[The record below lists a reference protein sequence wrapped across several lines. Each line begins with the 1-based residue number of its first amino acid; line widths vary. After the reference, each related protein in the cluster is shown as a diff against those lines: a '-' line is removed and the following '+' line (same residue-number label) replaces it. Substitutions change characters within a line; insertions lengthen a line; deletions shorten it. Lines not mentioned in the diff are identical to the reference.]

1 MRRTSHQHGSLKLAD
16 RRKGKVWEFRW
27 REVQIDGS
35 VCRKNIV
42 VGTLEDFPNES
53 AAQSAVDAIRLTI
66 NRQTPQQLLKNVSVE
81 TLVKHYQE
89 HELPDIFSKQKPATG
104 SSDEHHKSYS
114 TQYAYDIY
122 LKKWVLPRWRSYRLS
137 EVKAVD
143 VEAWLKTMPL
153 ARGSRAKIRNLM
165 SALFSHAIRW
175 EWTERNPIKSVR
187 QSAKRMRTP
196 DVLTPDEIMAL
207 LKELP
212 EPLRTAAELD
222 AFTGLLRGELIGLQW
237 EDVDFENLVIH
248 VRRSVVMMVQG
259 APKTEAS
266 AKDVPLDAA
275 LAESLLKLRLVGPYN
290 RETDWEFASPTMKGK
305 QPLWPR
311 NPSVTIRTT
320 GSEGGEDPQAGRV
333 PHLPAHV
340 HNFAD
345 SKQRG
350 SEGRAGAPTSCEQSH
365 YAGSLRSG
373 GNAEQAAGAKQ
384 TGSDGAQQGRG
395 TCLTGP
401 NWTMTE
407 IANSLQVLER
417 IGGDDGTRTRGLCR
431 DRAGGVSLYGGN

>member
-42 VGTLEDFPNES
+42 VGTLGEFPTES

-104 SSDEHHKSYS
+104 SPDEHHKSYS

-122 LKKWVLPRWRSYRLS
+122 LKKWVLPRWQSYRLS

-165 SALFSHAIRW
+165 SVLFSHAIRW

-222 AFTGLLRGELIGLQW
+222 AFTGLRRGELIGL
-237 EDVDFENLVIH
+237 V
-248 VRRSVVMMVQG
+248 
-259 APKTEAS
+259 
-266 AKDVPLDAA
+266 
-275 LAESLLKLRLVGPYN
+275 SLL
-290 RETDWEFASPTMKGK
+290 T
-305 QPLWPR
+305 
-311 NPSVTIRTT
+311 
-320 GSEGGEDPQAGRV
+320 
-333 PHLPAHV
+333 
-340 HNFAD
+340 
-345 SKQRG
+345 
-350 SEGRAGAPTSCEQSH
+350 
-365 YAGSLRSG
+365 
-373 GNAEQAAGAKQ
+373 
-384 TGSDGAQQGRG
+384 
-395 TCLTGP
+395 
-401 NWTMTE
+401 
-407 IANSLQVLER
+407 
-417 IGGDDGTRTRGLCR
+417 
-431 DRAGGVSLYGGN
+431 

>member
-42 VGTLEDFPNES
+42 VGTLEEFPTES

-175 EWTERNPIKSVR
+175 EWTEQNPIKSVR

-196 DVLTPDEIMAL
+196 DVLTPTRLWHCSKNCQNLFERGRTGRFHRFETWRIDRAAMGGCGL
-207 LKELP
+207 R
-212 EPLRTAAELD
+212 EPRNPCSPFSRD
-222 AFTGLLRGELIGLQW
+222 DGPGRS
-237 EDVDFENLVIH
+237 EDG
-248 VRRSVVMMVQG
+248 S
-259 APKTEAS
+259 S

-290 RETDWEFASPTMKGK
+290 RETDWVFASPTMKGK
-305 QPLWPR
+305 QPLWPETLWR
-311 NPSVTIRTT
+311 RYGRPAVKAAKIQKRVGFHTFRHTYTT
-320 GSEGGEDPQAGRV
+320 LLTQNNEEVKVVQELLRHANSRITLDLYAQAGMPNKR
-333 PHLPAHV
+333 LAQ
-340 HNFAD
+340 
-345 SKQRG
+345 SKLVRMILSKG
-350 SEGRAGAPTSCEQSH
+350 EALA
-365 YAGSLRSG
+365 
-373 GNAEQAAGAKQ
+373 
-384 TGSDGAQQGRG
+384 
-395 TCLTGP
+395 
-401 NWTMTE
+401 
-407 IANSLQVLER
+407 
-417 IGGDDGTRTRGLCR
+417 
-431 DRAGGVSLYGGN
+431 

>member
-42 VGTLEDFPNES
+42 VGTLEEFPTES

-104 SSDEHHKSYS
+104 SLDEHHKSYS

-222 AFTGLLRGELIGLQW
+222 AFTGLRRGELIGLQW

-290 RETDWEFASPTMKGK
+290 RETDWVFASPKMKGK

-311 NPSVTIRTT
+311 YGRPAVKA
-320 GSEGGEDPQAGRV
+320 EDP
-333 PHLPAHV
+333 
-340 HNFAD
+340 
-345 SKQRG
+345 
-350 SEGRAGAPTSCEQSH
+350 
-365 YAGSLRSG
+365 
-373 GNAEQAAGAKQ
+373 
-384 TGSDGAQQGRG
+384 
-395 TCLTGP
+395 
-401 NWTMTE
+401 
-407 IANSLQVLER
+407 
-417 IGGDDGTRTRGLCR
+417 
-431 DRAGGVSLYGGN
+431 

>member
-42 VGTLEDFPNES
+42 VGTLEEFPTES

-81 TLVKHYQE
+81 TLVKHYRE

-104 SSDEHHKSYS
+104 SSDERHKSYS

-175 EWTERNPIKSVR
+175 EWTERNPIQSVR

-222 AFTGLLRGELIGLQW
+222 AFTGLRRGELIGLQW

-275 LAESLLKLRLVGPYN
+275 LAESAQAEVNCSLQSRNRLGVCLADDERQATALARNALATLR
-290 RETDWEFASPTMKGK
+290 A
-305 QPLWPR
+305 
-311 NPSVTIRTT
+311 T
-320 GSEGGEDPQAGRV
+320 GSEGGKDRKAGWV
-333 PHLPAHV
+333 PYVPAYV
-340 HNFAD
+340 HNLAD
-345 SKQRG
+345 SEQRG
-350 SEGRAGAPTSCEQSH
+350 SEGGAGAPTSCEQPH
-365 YAGSLRSG
+365 YVGSLRSG
-373 GNAEQAAGAKQ
+373 GHAEQTAGTEQ
-384 TGSDGAQQGRG
+384 TCSDGTQQGRG

-401 NWTMTE
+401 NWTMTK
-407 IANSLQVLER
+407 IANSLQVIER

-431 DRAGGVSLYGGN
+431 DRAAF

>member
-42 VGTLEDFPNES
+42 VGTLEEFPTES

-66 NRQTPQQLLKNVSVE
+66 NRQTPQQLLRNVSVE

-212 EPLRTAAELD
+212 EPLRTASEWD
-222 AFTGLLRGELIGLQW
+222 AF
-237 EDVDFENLVIH
+237 
-248 VRRSVVMMVQG
+248 
-259 APKTEAS
+259 
-266 AKDVPLDAA
+266 
-275 LAESLLKLRLVGPYN
+275 
-290 RETDWEFASPTMKGK
+290 
-305 QPLWPR
+305 
-311 NPSVTIRTT
+311 T
-320 GSEGGEDPQAGRV
+320 GSEGGT
-333 PHLPAHV
+333 
-340 HNFAD
+340 
-345 SKQRG
+345 
-350 SEGRAGAPTSCEQSH
+350 GAPTSCEQSH

-373 GNAEQAAGAKQ
+373 GYAEQAAGAKQ
-384 TGSDGAQQGRG
+384 TCLDGAQQGRSTG
-395 TCLTGP
+395 LTGP
-401 NWTMTE
+401 NWTMTQ
-407 IANSLQVLER
+407 IAISNNV
-417 IGGDDGTRTRGLCR
+417 
-431 DRAGGVSLYGGN
+431 GGVK

>member
-42 VGTLEDFPNES
+42 VGTLEEFPTES

-222 AFTGLLRGELIGLQW
+222 AFTGLRRGELIGLQW
-237 EDVDFENLVIH
+237 EDVDFENLVNPCSPFGRDDGPGCSQDGSLREGCTA
-248 VRRSVVMMVQG
+248 RRCFGRV
-259 APKTEAS
+259 S
-266 AKDVPLDAA
+266 AQAKANCSLQSRNRLDVCLADDERQTTA
-275 LAESLLKLRLVGPYN
+275 LA
-290 RETDWEFASPTMKGK
+290 
-305 QPLWPR
+305 R
-311 NPSVTIRTT
+311 NPVAAIRAT
-320 GSEGGEDPQAGRV
+320 GSEGGEDPEADRV

-340 HNFAD
+340 HNFAH
-345 SKQRG
+345 SEQRG
-350 SEGRAGAPTSCEQSH
+350 SEGGTGAPTSCEQSH
-365 YAGSLRSG
+365 HAGSLRSG
-373 GNAEQAAGAKQ
+373 GHAEQEAGTKQ
-384 TGSDGAQQGRG
+384 TCSDGAQQGRG
-395 TCLTGP
+395 TGLTGP
-401 NWTMTE
+401 NWTMTQ

-431 DRAGGVSLYGGN
+431 DRAAF

>member
-1 MRRTSHQHGSLKLAD
+1 MLDRPHTQVNLIRRFGRPLLGDAGTE
-16 RRKGKVWEFRW
+16 EFP
-27 REVQIDGS
+27 
-35 VCRKNIV
+35 
-42 VGTLEDFPNES
+42 TES

-222 AFTGLLRGELIGLQW
+222 AFTGLRRGELIGLQW

-275 LAESLLKLRLVGPYN
+275 LAESLLKLRL
-290 RETDWEFASPTMKGK
+290 
-305 QPLWPR
+305 
-311 NPSVTIRTT
+311 IRATC
-320 GSEGGEDPQAGRV
+320 SEGGEDPKAGWF
-333 PHLPAHV
+333 PHLPSHV

-345 SKQRG
+345 SEQRG
-350 SEGRAGAPTSCEQSH
+350 SESSTGAPTPCEQSH

-373 GNAEQAAGAKQ
+373 GYAEQ
-384 TGSDGAQQGRG
+384 
-395 TCLTGP
+395 
-401 NWTMTE
+401 
-407 IANSLQVLER
+407 
-417 IGGDDGTRTRGLCR
+417 
-431 DRAGGVSLYGGN
+431 

>member
-1 MRRTSHQHGSLKLAD
+1 
-16 RRKGKVWEFRW
+16 
-27 REVQIDGS
+27 
-35 VCRKNIV
+35 
-42 VGTLEDFPNES
+42 
-53 AAQSAVDAIRLTI
+53 
-66 NRQTPQQLLKNVSVE
+66 VSVE

-89 HELPDIFSKQKPATG
+89 HELPDIFSRQKPATG
-104 SSDEHHKSYS
+104 NSDEHQKSYS

-143 VEAWLKTMPL
+143 VEAWLKSLPL

-175 EWTERNPIKSVR
+175 ERTERNPIKSVR

-222 AFTGLLRGELIGLQW
+222 AFTGLRRGELIGLQW

-290 RETDWEFASPTMKGK
+290 RETDWVFASPTMKGK
-305 QPLWPR
+305 Q
-311 NPSVTIRTT
+311 
-320 GSEGGEDPQAGRV
+320 
-333 PHLPAHV
+333 
-340 HNFAD
+340 
-345 SKQRG
+345 
-350 SEGRAGAPTSCEQSH
+350 
-365 YAGSLRSG
+365 RSG
-373 GNAEQAAGAKQ
+373 QKP
-384 TGSDGAQQGRG
+384 S
-395 TCLTGP
+395 
-401 NWTMTE
+401 
-407 IANSLQVLER
+407 
-417 IGGDDGTRTRGLCR
+417 GDDTDDLQ
-431 DRAGGVSLYGGN
+431 

>member
-42 VGTLEDFPNES
+42 VGTLEEFPTES

-175 EWTERNPIKSVR
+175 EWTERNPIQSVR

-196 DVLTPDEIMAL
+196 DVLTLEEIMAL

-222 AFTGLLRGELIGLQW
+222 AFTGLRRGELIGLQW

-248 VRRSVVMMVQG
+248 VRRSVVMMVEG

-290 RETDWEFASPTMKGK
+290 RETDWVFASPTMKGK
-305 QPLWPR
+305 QPLWPETLWR
-311 NPSVTIRTT
+311 RYGRPAVKAAKIQKRVGFHTFRHTYTT
-320 GSEGGEDPQAGRV
+320 LLTQNNEEVKVVQELLRHANSRITLDLYAQAGMPNKR
-333 PHLPAHV
+333 LAQ
-340 HNFAD
+340 
-345 SKQRG
+345 SKLVR
-350 SEGRAGAPTSCEQSH
+350 
-365 YAGSLRSG
+365 
-373 GNAEQAAGAKQ
+373 
-384 TGSDGAQQGRG
+384 
-395 TCLTGP
+395 
-401 NWTMTE
+401 M
-407 IANSLQVLER
+407 VLNKGEA
-417 IGGDDGTRTRGLCR
+417 L
-431 DRAGGVSLYGGN
+431 A